1 MNDIG
6 TNIWMNI
13 TEKLDC
19 LRAGERPHL
28 FHTVRNVNNK
38 WQWKVNNIMVRNKR
52 RNYCES
58 NNLSAFPG
66 KMYQSHVF
74 RLIGGSKGE
83 GIRDLHPLSVQF
95 LSVSCIFCQKSCLI
109 IGFWPKSRGWRPRL
123 GNPGSTTDT
132 DDILSSWTDFG
143 VNLLL
148 TA

>member
-1 MNDIG
+1 MILVQTFEWTSLKNSTVSAQVNDPIYF
-6 TNIWMNI
+6 TLYVM
-13 TEKLDC
+13 
-19 LRAGERPHL
+19 
-28 FHTVRNVNNK
+28 
-38 WQWKVNNIMVRNKR
+38 WQWKVNNIVVRNKR

-123 GNPGSTTDT
+123 GNPGSATDA
-132 DDILSSWTDFG
+132 DDILGSWTDFG